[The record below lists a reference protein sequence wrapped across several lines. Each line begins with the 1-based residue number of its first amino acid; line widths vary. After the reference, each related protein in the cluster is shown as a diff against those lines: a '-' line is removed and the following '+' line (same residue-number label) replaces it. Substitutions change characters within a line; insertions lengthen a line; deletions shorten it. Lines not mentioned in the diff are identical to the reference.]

1 MHSLENLIK
10 ELYLLKVQT
19 NCSHITYKNTNH
31 YYLKINKL
39 AYEFYAFAKVV
50 EKGFSVDFNNQTWGI
65 ILFLWAQTME
75 IDKSETPENFRNHK

>member
-1 MHSLENLIK
+1 MKILTI
-10 ELYLLKVQT
+10 
-19 NCSHITYKNTNH
+19 H